1 MTRAAFQARYVV
13 ALFLGGALLLAYF
26 AIHAGLAKIM
36 PRKIVVILAA
46 FDGLIAL
53 DILWNLT
60 VGTFLFMER
69 PGEWMLTTRLK
80 RLDLE
85 GAYGVEQIKVM
96 LNALDPGHV

>member
-1 MTRAAFQARYVV
+1 MTRAAFQARYVA
-13 ALFLGGALLLAYF
+13 ALFLGGAVLLVYF
-26 AIHAGLAKIM
+26 AIHAALAKIM

-46 FDGLIAL
+46 LDGLIVL

-69 PGEWMLTTRLK
+69 PREWMLTTRLK